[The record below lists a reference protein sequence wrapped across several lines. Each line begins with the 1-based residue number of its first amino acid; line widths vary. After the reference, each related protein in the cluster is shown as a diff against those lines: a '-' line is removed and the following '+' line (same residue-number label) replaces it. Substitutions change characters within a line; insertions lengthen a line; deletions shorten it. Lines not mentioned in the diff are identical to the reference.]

1 MPTQWESLANEHI
14 LGIAPYEP
22 GKPIEELEREL
33 GVHNAIKLASNE
45 NPLPPSDRVQKALL
59 ATLPHLNRYPDGSG
73 FYLRQALAKKHGV
86 SPDQVVLGNGS
97 NELIELLVRAF
108 LRPGDEAVVPH
119 PSFVVY
125 PMVVQAAAGVRVMV
139 MLKDHRLDLEAMAR
153 AITPM
158 TKIVFI
164 ANPNNPTAT
173 IATADEIE
181 HFVSRVPER
190 TIVVFD
196 EAYIEFALGPDFPET
211 LNYVKQGRKVVVLRT
226 FSKATSLAGLRVG
239 YGVADA
245 DAIALMNRIR
255 QPFNVN
261 SLAQAAALAAL
272 DDDAHVLECVRMI
285 EAGRHFL
292 YDEFKSIGLQYVPSR
307 ANFILVDVGRSA
319 RCRFHRAGRA
329 RPGDRRAPR
338 ARVARGARRGAH
350 HRRRLDQAQHRPRR
364 RPPGRE
370 APARLRGQPPAR
382 RLGAG
387 RIPSRAR
394 RSLPE

>member
-45 NPLPPSDRVQKALL
+45 NPLPPSDRVQKAIL
-59 ATLPHLNRYPDGSG
+59 ATLNRLNRYPDGSG

-86 SPDQVVLGNGS
+86 SPDHVVLGNGS
-97 NELIELLVRAF
+97 NELIELLVRTF

-125 PMVVQAAAGVRVMV
+125 PMIVQAAGGVRVMV
-139 MLKDHRLDLEAMAR
+139 MLKEHRLDLEAMAR

-158 TKIVFI
+158 TKVVFI

-173 IATADEIE
+173 IVTADEVE
-181 HFVSRVPER
+181 RFMARVPER

-196 EAYIEFALGPDFPET
+196 EAYIEFALGPDFPDT
-211 LNYVKQGRKVVVLRT
+211 LNYVKQGRKVAVLRT

-239 YGVADA
+239 YGVAEA
-245 DAIALMNRIR
+245 DAVALMNRIR

-261 SLAQAAALAAL
+261 SLAQAGALAAL
-272 DDDAHVLECVRMI
+272 EDESHVLECVRRI
-285 EAGRHFL
+285 EAGGSGELVGGTVGVGRHEARLGAALSDGTLDRVTTDLNVGMSDADFVL
-292 YDEFKSIGLQYVPSR
+292 LAVPVLAIEALLPRVWR
-307 ANFILVDVGRSA
+307 AAADGAVVTDVGSTKAGIA
-319 RCRFHRAGRA
+319 RVADRLTAGRA
-329 RPGDRRAPR
+329 LAFVGT
-338 ARVARGARRGAH
+338 
-350 HRRRLDQAQHRPRR
+350 
-364 RPPGRE
+364 PPT
-370 APARLRGQPPAR
+370 
-382 RLGAG
+382 AG
-387 RIPSRAR
+387 SE
-394 RSLPE
+394 RSG

>member
-1 MPTQWESLANEHI
+1 MHTQWESLANEHI

-22 GKPIEELEREL
+22 GKPVEELEREV
-33 GVHNAIKLASNE
+33 GIHDAIKLASNE
-45 NPLPPSDRVQKALL
+45 NPLSPSDRVQQAITAAL
-59 ATLPHLNRYPDGSG
+59 TNLNRYPDGSG
-73 FYLRQALAKKHGV
+73 FYLRQALAKKHDV
-86 SPDQVVLGNGS
+86 TADQIVLGNGS
-97 NELIELLVRAF
+97 NELIELVVRTF

-125 PMVVQAAAGVRVMV
+125 PMIVQAAGGIRVMV

-173 IATADEIE
+173 IVTADEVA
-181 HFVSRVPER
+181 HFLSRVHER

-196 EAYIEFALGPDFPET
+196 EAYIEFALGPDFPDT
-211 LNYVKQGRKVVVLRT
+211 LQAVKQGKKVVVLRT
-226 FSKATSLAGLRVG
+226 FSKAASLAGLRVG

-261 SLAQAAALAAL
+261 ALAQVAALAAL
-272 DDDAHVLECVRMI
+272 EDDSHTLECVRMI
-285 EAGRHFL
+285 EAGRHYL
-292 YDEFKSIGLQYVPSR
+292 YDEFNALGVKYVPSR

-319 RCRFHRAGRA
+319 SDIFQRLLKEGVIV
-329 RPGDRRAPR
+329 RPMTPFGMESALRISVGTPQEN
-338 ARVARGARRGAH
+338 
-350 HRRRLDQAQHRPRR
+350 RRLIKA
-364 RPPGRE
+364 
-370 APARLRGQPPAR
+370 LRSV
-382 RLGAG
+382 LGKGSA
-387 RIPSRAR
+387 
-394 RSLPE
+394 

>member
-1 MPTQWESLANEHI
+1 LSTQWESLANEHI

-22 GKPIEELEREL
+22 GKPIEEVEREL
-33 GVHNAIKLASNE
+33 TIHDAIKLASNE
-45 NPLPPSDRVQKALL
+45 NPLAPSDRVQKAIIAALQ
-59 ATLPHLNRYPDGSG
+59 TLNRYPDGSG

-86 SPDQVVLGNGS
+86 MPDQVVLGNGS
-97 NELIELLVRAF
+97 NELIELLVRSF

-125 PMVVQAAAGVRVMV
+125 PMIVQAAGGVRVMV
-139 MLKDHRLDLEAMAR
+139 MLKDFRLDLEAMGR

-158 TKIVFI
+158 TKVVFI
-164 ANPNNPTAT
+164 ANPNNPSAT
-173 IATADEIE
+173 IVTRDEVE
-181 HFVSRVPER
+181 HFMSRVPER

-196 EAYIEFALGPDFPET
+196 EAYIEFAMGPDFPDT
-211 LNYVKQGRKVVVLRT
+211 LAHVKQGRKVVVLRT

-239 YGVADA
+239 YGIADA

-292 YDEFKSIGLQYVPSR
+292 YDEFKRLGLSYVPSR
-307 ANFILVDVGRSA
+307 ANFILVDAGRSA
-319 RCRFHRAGRA
+319 ADIYQKLLHHGVIVRPMTPFGLETALRITVGTPEENRKLVKALRVVLGKTAG
-329 RPGDRRAPR
+329 
-338 ARVARGARRGAH
+338 
-350 HRRRLDQAQHRPRR
+350 
-364 RPPGRE
+364 
-370 APARLRGQPPAR
+370 
-382 RLGAG
+382 
-387 RIPSRAR
+387 
-394 RSLPE
+394 

>member
-33 GVHNAIKLASNE
+33 GIHNAIKLASNE
-45 NPLPPSDRVQKALL
+45 NPLAPSDRVQRAILAALN
-59 ATLPHLNRYPDGSG
+59 HLNRYPDGSG
-73 FYLRQALAKKHGV
+73 FYLRQALAKKHGA
-86 SPDQVVLGNGS
+86 SPDQIVLGNGS
-97 NELIELLVRAF
+97 NELIELLVRSF

-119 PSFVVY
+119 PSFLVY
-125 PMVVQAAAGVRVMV
+125 PMIVQAAGAVRVMV
-139 MLKDHRLDLEAMAR
+139 MLKEHRLDLDAMAR

-158 TKIVFI
+158 TKVVFV

-173 IATADEIE
+173 IVTADEVE
-181 HFVSRVPER
+181 HFMARVPER

-211 LNYVKQGRKVVVLRT
+211 LTYVRQGRKVVVLRT
-226 FSKATSLAGLRVG
+226 FSKAASLAGLRVG

-272 DDDAHVLECVRMI
+272 EDDGHILECVRMI

-292 YDEFKSIGLQYVPSR
+292 YDEFKTLGVQYVPAR

-319 RCRFHRAGRA
+319 ADIYQKLLHEGVIV
-329 RPGDRRAPR
+329 RPMTPFGMETALRITVGTPEENRKLVKALRR
-338 ARVARGARRGAH
+338 V
-350 HRRRLDQAQHRPRR
+350 
-364 RPPGRE
+364 
-370 APARLRGQPPAR
+370 
-382 RLGAG
+382 LGKQSA
-387 RIPSRAR
+387 
-394 RSLPE
+394 

>member
-1 MPTQWESLANEHI
+1 MSTQWESLANEHI

-22 GKPIEELEREL
+22 GKPIEEVEREL
-33 GVHNAIKLASNE
+33 TIHDAIKLASNE
-45 NPLPPSDRVQKALL
+45 NPLPPSDRVQKAIMSALNS
-59 ATLPHLNRYPDGSG
+59 LNRYPDGSG

-86 SPDQVVLGNGS
+86 MPDQVVLGNGS
-97 NELIELLVRAF
+97 NELIELLVRSF

-125 PMVVQAAAGVRVMV
+125 PMIVQAAGGVRVMV
-139 MLKDHRLDLEAMAR
+139 MLKDFRLDLEAMAR

-158 TKIVFI
+158 TKVVFI
-164 ANPNNPTAT
+164 ANPNNPSAT
-173 IATADEIE
+173 IVTRDEVE
-181 HFVSRVPER
+181 HFMTRVPER

-196 EAYIEFALGPDFPET
+196 EAYIEFAMGPDFPDT
-211 LNYVKQGRKVVVLRT
+211 LAHVKQGRKVVVLRT

-272 DDDAHVLECVRMI
+272 DDEAHVLECVRMI

-292 YDEFKSIGLQYVPSR
+292 YDEFKRLGLSYVPSR
-307 ANFILVDVGRSA
+307 ANFILVDAGRSA
-319 RCRFHRAGRA
+319 ADIYQKLLHHGVIV
-329 RPGDRRAPR
+329 RPMTPFGLETALRITVGTPEENRKLVKAL
-338 ARVARGARRGAH
+338 RVV
-350 HRRRLDQAQHRPRR
+350 
-364 RPPGRE
+364 
-370 APARLRGQPPAR
+370 
-382 RLGAG
+382 LGKTSG
-387 RIPSRAR
+387 
-394 RSLPE
+394 

>member
-33 GVHNAIKLASNE
+33 MIHNPIKLASNE
-45 NPLPPSDRVQKALL
+45 NPLPPSDRVQKAIIAALSSL
-59 ATLPHLNRYPDGSG
+59 DRYPDGSG

-86 SPDQVVLGNGS
+86 MPDQVVLGNGS
-97 NELIELLVRAF
+97 NELIELLVRSF

-125 PMVVQAAAGVRVMV
+125 PMIVQAAGGVRVMV
-139 MLKDHRLDLEAMAR
+139 MLKDFRLDLDAMAR

-158 TKIVFI
+158 TKIVFV

-173 IATADEIE
+173 IVTRDEVE
-181 HFVSRVPER
+181 HFMSRVPER

-196 EAYIEFALGPDFPET
+196 EAYIEFAMGSDFPDT
-211 LNYVKQGRKVVVLRT
+211 LSYVKQGKKLVVLRT
-226 FSKATSLAGLRVG
+226 FSKAASLAGLRVG
-239 YGVADA
+239 YGIADA

-261 SLAQAAALAAL
+261 SLGQVAALAAL
-272 DDDAHVLECVRMI
+272 DDEAHILECVRMI

-292 YDEFKSIGLQYVPSR
+292 YDEFKRIGLQYVPSR
-307 ANFILVDVGRSA
+307 ANFILVDVGRNA
-319 RCRFHRAGRA
+319 ADIYQKLLHQGVIV
-329 RPGDRRAPR
+329 RPMTPFGLETALRITVGTPEENRKLVKAL
-338 ARVARGARRGAH
+338 RVV
-350 HRRRLDQAQHRPRR
+350 
-364 RPPGRE
+364 
-370 APARLRGQPPAR
+370 
-382 RLGAG
+382 LGKT
-387 RIPSRAR
+387 S
-394 RSLPE
+394 E

>member
-33 GVHNAIKLASNE
+33 MIHNPIKLASNE
-45 NPLPPSDRVQKALL
+45 NPLPPSDRVQKAIIAALSSL
-59 ATLPHLNRYPDGSG
+59 DRYPDGSG

-86 SPDQVVLGNGS
+86 MPDQVVLGNGS
-97 NELIELLVRAF
+97 NELIELLVRSF

-125 PMVVQAAAGVRVMV
+125 PMIVQAAGGVRVMV
-139 MLKDHRLDLEAMAR
+139 MLKDFRLDLDAMAR

-158 TKIVFI
+158 TKLVFV

-173 IATADEIE
+173 IVTRDEVE
-181 HFVSRVPER
+181 HFMSRVPER

-196 EAYIEFALGPDFPET
+196 EAYIEFAMGPDFPDT
-211 LNYVKQGRKVVVLRT
+211 LSYVKQGRKLVVLRT
-226 FSKATSLAGLRVG
+226 FSKAASLAGLRVG
-239 YGVADA
+239 YGIADA

-261 SLAQAAALAAL
+261 SLAQVAARAAL
-272 DDDAHVLECVRMI
+272 DDEAHILECVRMI

-292 YDEFKSIGLQYVPSR
+292 YDEFKRIGLQYVPSR
-307 ANFILVDVGRSA
+307 ANFILVDVGRNA
-319 RCRFHRAGRA
+319 ADIYQKLLHQGVIV
-329 RPGDRRAPR
+329 RPMTPFGLETALRITVGTPEENRKLVKAL
-338 ARVARGARRGAH
+338 RVV
-350 HRRRLDQAQHRPRR
+350 
-364 RPPGRE
+364 
-370 APARLRGQPPAR
+370 
-382 RLGAG
+382 LGKT
-387 RIPSRAR
+387 S
-394 RSLPE
+394 E